1 MVASSIACE
10 RKPLS
15 GRLRLSREILHVI
28 KAAAGYNFSLFEFAL
43 AAFRKLSASE
53 FSIYMTRFSFH
64 RTAAFVCL
72 GGSLCA
78 ASARAT
84 TKGLNQ
90 IVTPDIQPQGDL
102 SVSFQLQHK
111 DLGNPQQIQLEY
123 GITKKLE
130 VAVFQGFSPRQTV
143 GGFEYGFLQRGPY
156 LLSGGLANYTTHVSA
171 QPFLEGGYY
180 LPKSKFSLGVTYVG
194 KQTEGIFGYAFQATP
209 KLQLSA
215 DYQTGHGNS
224 QTVGFTYSFT
234 DRLSFNPA
242 LYLTNDRP
250 RHSLGYAVLTYTF
263 PINEKR
269 PEQTPQE
276 QRTQPTKKA
285 VP

>member
-1 MVASSIACE
+1 MFRFSTHHFPSLFC
-10 RKPLS
+10 LS
-15 GRLRLSREILHVI
+15 GLLLLS
-28 KAAAGYNFSLFEFAL
+28 
-43 AAFRKLSASE
+43 
-53 FSIYMTRFSFH
+53 
-64 RTAAFVCL
+64 
-72 GGSLCA
+72 

-130 VAVFQGFSPRQTV
+130 VAVFQGFTPRQTV

-156 LLSGGLANYTTHVSA
+156 LLSGGLANYTTHVSP

-180 LPKSKFSLGVTYVG
+180 LPKHKFSLGVTYVS

-234 DRLSFNPA
+234 DRLSINPA
-242 LYLTNDRP
+242 LYFTNDRP
-250 RHSLGYAVLTYTF
+250 HHTLGYAVLTYTF
-263 PINEKR
+263 PINERR

-276 QRTQPTKKA
+276 QRTQPTKKDT
-285 VP
+285 P